1 MLYLDVHY
9 NREKRQLQFAFHVEF
24 KSRFQKA
31 NTFIVI
37 EYITFL
43 IFF

>member
-37 EYITFL
+37 EYITF
-43 IFF
+43 